1 MRTPILCSTVVTA
14 CSLLATAVA
23 AEPLATVGDRKIE
36 RAEVEKA
43 VAGQLVAIE
52 NNRYKALREGLDAMV
67 AETLMELEAEAR
79 GVSVQDL
86 ANAEIFA
93 KAGEPTDDEVKAL
106 YEQHK
111 ANLKGAPLEEMRP
124 RLVDY
129 LKQGKLA
136 AQQEALLTSLR
147 AKYPTAIA
155 LRPPTVKVDV
165 GSRVKGPANAPVT
178 IVEFSDYECPFCK
191 RAEPSIKQVLDT
203 YGDKVRLA
211 YRDYP
216 LDFHANARPASLA
229 AHCANAQGKFWEYHE
244 KVMASEDL
252 SKTALEKIA
261 DDSGLD
267 RAAFDACFAKDEF
280 KAAIDADMAAGAAAG
295 VNGTP
300 AFFINGRMLDGAQ
313 PFEAFKE
320 IIDEELAWQQGKKKP
335 TN

>member
-1 MRTPILCSTVVTA
+1 MRKPILCSIAFTA
-14 CSLLATAVA
+14 CSLLATAAV
-23 AEPLATVGDRKIE
+23 AEPLATVGDQKIE

-67 AETLMELEAEAR
+67 AETLMELEAKAR
-79 GVSVQDL
+79 GVTVQEL
-86 ANAEIFA
+86 ANAEIMA

-111 ANLKGAPLEEMRP
+111 DSFKGASLDDMRP

-136 AQQEALLTSLR
+136 AQQETLLTALR
-147 AKYPTAIA
+147 AKYPTTIA

-191 RAEPSIKQVLDT
+191 RAEPSIKQVMDT
-203 YGDKVRLA
+203 YGDKIRLS

-252 SKTALEKIA
+252 SKAALEKIA
-261 DDSGLD
+261 DDSKLD
-267 RAAFDACFAKDEF
+267 RAKFDACFAKDEF
-280 KAAIDADMAAGAAAG
+280 KAAIDADMAAGVAAG

-320 IIDEELAWQQGKKKP
+320 IIDEELAWQSKK
-335 TN
+335 